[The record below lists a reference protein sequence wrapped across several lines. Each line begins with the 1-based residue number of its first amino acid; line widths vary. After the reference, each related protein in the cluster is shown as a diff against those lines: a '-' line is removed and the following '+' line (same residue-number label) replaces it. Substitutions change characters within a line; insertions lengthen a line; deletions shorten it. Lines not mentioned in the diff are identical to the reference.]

1 MIEAGIFIRV
11 RDDFS
16 KTQSP
21 VSCTEDGI
29 MIFLSELLYKARSA
43 IDITDEGIIYALL
56 KKG

>member
-16 KTQSP
+16 KAQQPIT
-21 VSCTEDGI
+21 CTEDGI
-29 MIFLSELLYKARSA
+29 MVFSCELLYKARSA
-43 IDITDEGIIYALL
+43 IDITDEGIIYDLL